1 MSPEGILHKTCKLC
15 KNLCNVW
22 KIAGQHRWTFLSGLW
37 GWHRHVGCNILW
49 HLWGWCVCCKLQFVG
64 LWEWF
69 ASWYVA
75 TFLCF
80 AIIYFNG
87 VRCEPV
93 EPPHLDWNYLEVGFL
108 RCLGAPPPSNWQN
121 RLELRNTPQTAIR
134 CCYQYSEIILKKH
147 EKNFYAYFIFVM
159 LTSIKFISARNN
171 KYSQLLIRC
180 QIYN

>member
-1 MSPEGILHKTCKLC
+1 MKDSWSASLNFSFWSLRLASTRRLQHSLAPLRLVCAA
-15 KNLCNVW
+15 NCN
-22 KIAGQHRWTFLSGLW
+22 F
-37 GWHRHVGCNILW
+37 
-49 HLWGWCVCCKLQFVG
+49 FG
-64 LWEWF
+64 LWEWS

-108 RCLGAPPPSNWQN
+108 RCLGAPPSNRQN

-134 CCYQYSEIILKKH
+134 CCYQYSEFFKKTWK
-147 EKNFYAYFIFVM
+147 ELLCLFYFCDVDIYQV
-159 LTSIKFISARNN
+159 
-171 KYSQLLIRC
+171 YLLSSK
-180 QIYN
+180 